1 MRTYR
6 TRQNVKVQTFEEQAD
21 GLWEALKPA
30 VYFVLGFLVAYA
42 LAVGMML

>member
-6 TRQNVKVQTFEEQAD
+6 TRQNVRVLMCDEQEET
-21 GLWEALKPA
+21 LWTAIKPA